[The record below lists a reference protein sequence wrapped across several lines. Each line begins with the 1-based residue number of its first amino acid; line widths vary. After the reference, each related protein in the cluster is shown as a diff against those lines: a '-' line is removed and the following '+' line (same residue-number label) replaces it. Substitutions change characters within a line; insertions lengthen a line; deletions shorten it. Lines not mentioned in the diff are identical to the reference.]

1 MGSSTEN
8 ARPPDANPRRS
19 DTPGR
24 LVWHDLP
31 CPGCGYNLR
40 GLRESRCPECARPF
54 TISGILHESSKAADL
69 GFWPTYKAAL
79 LDPRRFWRESG
90 CWLTAASAATL
101 GLGCIALGAGVFATL
116 FACLMVVQQDWSVR
130 AAIFSWGMIFGV
142 AALGLAIAFV
152 LFAAT
157 VGLIR
162 LSFGLFTRGAG
173 WRAAAA
179 AAVCFPAWALCS
191 AILITGLGGTLAR
204 PIWIGSLS
212 ETDNIVL
219 LLAPAIATVAYMG
232 IAAYNEKRPDSDL

>member
-8 ARPPDANPRRS
+8 AGPPEPNPRRA
-19 DTPGR
+19 DTSGR

-31 CPGCGYNLR
+31 CLGCGYNLR
-40 GLRESRCPECARPF
+40 GLRESRCPECARSF
-54 TISGILHESSKAADL
+54 TISGILHQSSKAADL
-69 GFWPTYKAAL
+69 GFWRSYKAAL

-90 CWLTAASAATL
+90 CWLNAGSAVTF

-142 AALGLAIAFV
+142 AALGLAVAFV
-152 LFAAT
+152 LVAAT

-162 LSFGLFTRGAG
+162 LSFGQFTHGAG

-179 AAVCFPAWALCS
+179 AAVWFPAWALCS
-191 AILITGLGGTLAR
+191 AILIAGLGGTLAR

-212 ETDNIVL
+212 GTDNIEL